1 MASRAVEELKP
12 DRCNAYKRLTSTLNI
27 ILLIINIVI
36 TISMKCIE
44 EIVMIMIMIIIDQV
58 AHGGNNIISLGK
70 GSCPQPPPRW

>member
-1 MASRAVEELKP
+1 MEELKP

-27 ILLIINIVI
+27 ILLIITIII

-44 EIVMIMIMIIIDQV
+44 EIVIIIVMIMIMIIIDQV